1 MTGNQATAPNCLR
14 KIEVAGLNGS
24 MTDGG
29 LINYFDCAASCDHQ
43 LDAERYLD
51 AVDFEYR
58 APNILASSEDALAF
72 DWPAPAISLDL
83 STLKAA
89 EATRRIW
96 KWLGDLQQA
105 EVLFAVLQFKPTSL
119 LCQLNQRNIEW
130 VGNIANEDG
139 FFRLFIGRR
148 QP

>member
-14 KIEVAGLNGS
+14 QIEVAGPNGALNEGA
-24 MTDGG
+24 
-29 LINYFDCAASCDHQ
+29 LINYFYCAVSCDHQ

-58 APNILASSEDALAF
+58 APNILASSEDALSC
-72 DWPAPAISLDL
+72 DWPTPAISLDL
-83 STLKAA
+83 STLQAG

-96 KWLGDLQQA
+96 KWLADLQQA

-119 LCQLNQRNIEW
+119 LCQMNQRNIEW

-139 FFRLFIGRR
+139 FFRLFIKRK
-148 QP
+148 